1 MGVEVFIGVASAKKL
16 KRNQAVTW
24 HGDKEVV
31 KREAERSQPYIYS
44 HLQNAELRCLQLA
57 LLAEP
62 CHACQK
68 SGTHAEDKVET
79 NSQASSHVFVKLT
92 GIQWR

>member
-24 HGDKEVV
+24 HSDKQVV

-44 HLQNAELRCLQLA
+44 HL
-57 LLAEP
+57 
-62 CHACQK
+62 
-68 SGTHAEDKVET
+68 
-79 NSQASSHVFVKLT
+79 
-92 GIQWR
+92 